1 MEVNKTYVSAH
12 VNKEKYF
19 LLKDWI
25 EGQMSYNVTGKKQW
39 KQGYV
44 RINVGTVS
52 PKDIWTMNAK
62 TTLVPFW
69 VLVKAMK
76 CPLNILTDAK

>member
-1 MEVNKTYVSAH
+1 MWTKKNISYWRIE
-12 VNKEKYF
+12 
-19 LLKDWI
+19 LKDKWAT
-25 EGQMSYNVTGKKQW
+25 TGKKQW

-44 RINVGTVS
+44 RINIGTVS